1 LFQPPC
7 HELAC
12 QPDPL
17 HDPLCEPL
25 NVVLWKLFPWNA
37 PLFVVLRIP
46 LVVDEPRMLELPL
59 RVPLKDDEPCP
70 KEVPSVWL
78 ELM

>member
-1 LFQPPC
+1 
-7 HELAC
+7 
-12 QPDPL
+12 
-17 HDPLCEPL
+17 
-25 NVVLWKLFPWNA
+25 
-37 PLFVVLRIP
+37 VLRIP

-59 RVPLKDDEPCP
+59 RVPLKDDELCP